1 MSRLASLAVL
11 GGLAV
16 FAAPAFAASGASHA
30 TLWQNQGKT
39 MDCGIELPVISRKF
53 VLCSAMGIPRPPH
66 SNPNEGD
73 PFVQIAA
80 KGRPQLILISQDTF
94 ATDKIET
101 LSPGSTWSR
110 RSVTCTVAEKTVTC
124 KNRSKHGFTIGHG
137 HYKSF

>member
-1 MSRLASLAVL
+1 MS
-11 GGLAV
+11 
-16 FAAPAFAASGASHA
+16 PATG
-30 TLWQNQGKT
+30 
-39 MDCGIELPVISRKF
+39 
-53 VLCSAMGIPRPPH
+53 RPLQR
-66 SNPNEGD
+66 
-73 PFVQIAA
+73 FRAL
-80 KGRPQLILISQDTF
+80 PQLILISQDTF